1 MASCLKISFVK
12 RNGKNITIPVN
23 KDSHVTGD
31 YHFGEE
37 WPRIPQ
43 TKILFSENSKK
54 YQPVSR
60 K

>member
-1 MASCLKISFVK
+1 MASCLKICFVK

-43 TKILFSENSKK
+43 TWDE
-54 YQPVSR
+54 
-60 K
+60 